1 MIVQPIR
8 ISRLIAFPAPLAPDG
23 EAVLRGIEIEL
34 LWRGA
39 RTVSLS
45 PAEYVFRGPG
55 VGGALLPMGGSTT
68 WLVRGGTI
76 SFAGPDLLRVK
87 LDLDPVSLFL
97 VPLAVAAAL
106 VLLPMGPEARAI
118 GLAAGAALWY
128 HAYVSAW
135 RQYQGWIWAGALQPW
150 FTVSP
155 RP

>member
-1 MIVQPIR
+1 MQPIR
-8 ISRLIAFPAPLAPDG
+8 ISRALAFPAPLAPDR
-23 EAVLRGIEIEL
+23 EAVLRGIEMEL
-34 LWRGA
+34 SWRGG

-55 VGGALLPMGGSTT
+55 FGLALMPMGGSTT
-68 WLVRGGTI
+68 WLVRGGTV

-106 VLLPMGPEARAI
+106 VLLPLGTDLRA
-118 GLAAGAALWY
+118 AALLTGAALWVY
-128 HAYVSAW
+128 AYVSAW
-135 RQYQGWIWAGALQPW
+135 RRYREWIWAGALQPW
-150 FTVSP
+150 FTAPP